1 MTSVMGSYAPL
12 LYFFPAFSAILP
24 IYILCG
30 MVIAAVAAG
39 LPRRGFCVY
48 NERRKQED
56 MHSLGEKLM
65 EGIFRVET
73 VVMQMELLLR
83 IILAGFCGGA
93 IGYERESRKKT
104 AGLRT
109 HVIVAVSSALMIV
122 LSKYGFNDVLG
133 TYVRLDPSRIAAGT
147 VTAIGFLGSGIIFS
161 RNKSVSGVT
170 TSAGIWATLGVGM
183 AVGAGMYVIGIAT
196 TGIVVLVEIFIGRSG
211 KLSYIVKEVHELVIE
226 YGVTEQS
233 EQMLNYI
240 QSELEGKYGCKILK
254 FQMKRNGE
262 NVRLEILVRMKK
274 KNINFT
280 ALMEEYPEITKI
292 SI

>member
-1 MTSVMGSYAPL
+1 
-12 LYFFPAFSAILP
+12 
-24 IYILCG
+24 
-30 MVIAAVAAG
+30 
-39 LPRRGFCVY
+39 
-48 NERRKQED
+48 
-56 MHSLGEKLM
+56 M
-65 EGIFRVET
+65 EGIFRLET
-73 VVMQMELLLR
+73 VVMQLELLLR
-83 IILAGFCGGA
+83 IILAGCCGGA

-211 KLSYIVKEVHELVIE
+211 KLSYIVKEVRQIVIE
-226 YGVTEQS
+226 YGTTERG
-233 EQMLNYI
+233 EELLDFI
-240 QSELEGKYGCKILK
+240 QSELEERYGCKILK
-254 FQMKRNGE
+254 FHMKRDGE
-262 NVRLEILVRMKK
+262 CIRLEFLVRMGKK
-274 KNINFT
+274 QVNFA
-280 ALMEEYPEITKI
+280 ALMEEYPEVTKI

>member
-1 MTSVMGSYAPL
+1 MHIMGE
-12 LYFFPAFSAILP
+12 
-24 IYILCG
+24 
-30 MVIAAVAAG
+30 M
-39 LPRRGFCVY
+39 
-48 NERRKQED
+48 
-56 MHSLGEKLM
+56 LM

-73 VVMQMELLLR
+73 VVMQLELLLR
-83 IILAGFCGGA
+83 ILLAGFCGGA

-147 VTAIGFLGSGIIFS
+147 VTAIGFLGSGVIFS

-211 KLSYIVKEVHELVIE
+211 KLSYIVKEVHQLVIE
-226 YGVTEQS
+226 YGATEQS

-240 QSELEGKYGCKILK
+240 QSELEEKYGCKILK

-262 NVRLEILVRMKK
+262 NVRLEILLRTKK

-280 ALMEEYPEITKI
+280 AFMEKYPEITKI